1 MEELL
6 VPLAIFIFLVF
17 PVWALVLLHKIKNR
31 QDRQGS
37 LLDSLHSRMDRLAF
51 ADKKSGV
58 APEPYYQPFTPPP
71 PRPAPTAPAT
81 PIPTKVPPP
90 APVSPVPAAP
100 VPEPPFPPPA
110 PAPAMA
116 RETEALPAA
125 EETSPI
131 QEKTARALRRIWN
144 WIIINEEFQPKGVS
158 WEFAV
163 ATTWL
168 LRLAVVIFVIG
179 IGFFLKYSI
188 DHGFIGP
195 HARVL
200 LSTFTGLV
208 MLGVGTRL
216 LGKAY
221 HLLGQGLLGGGFAVL
236 YFSAFASYSF
246 YHLVGALPAF
256 GFMALIT
263 LCAGL
268 FAARFNSLLVAI
280 LGILGGY
287 STPIL
292 LSTGEKNFPGLFG
305 YLLLLGVG
313 VLGISRRRHWPLLNY
328 LAMLL
333 TYGLAALAISE
344 YFGAADFAVVM
355 PFLAAFFL
363 LFTAAMFLYN
373 LVTGVKATLLEI
385 LGTMVNGAAFFA
397 LGHGVIS
404 TAYSTR
410 AVAVLALAL
419 GAFYVLLVYRFL
431 SAHRRDRGLLLA
443 FIALAAFFL
452 VMVPPLAIAKE
463 WITLSWSLQGLV
475 MLWLAGKLDSR
486 FLRGLSLGAY
496 ALALVRLMFYDLERQ
511 YAGPLPADLVWFDYL
526 PVLGNHLLAVGGP
539 IASLGGAWFLLKT
552 PPAAVPSMKVAR
564 DNDVGELPGLGAFS
578 TIAIATIAIATIAIA
593 LLFLC
598 LHIEIYRACSFFYN
612 PLTYPAMSILWLAL
626 GAFLLALFRRNGSD
640 AILTVLGILAGVFV
654 AKLVLV
660 DASAWNPNLDR
671 LYYSRTWDPVLAGIR
686 ALDFGLCI
694 GLLALLFARLRGEK
708 STRTI
713 AIPAGIASLVLLF
726 LFLTFELN
734 TALHRFLPGMRAGGL
749 TLLWALYALALLLAG
764 LRWTVRGLRY
774 AGLALFAVV
783 VGKVFLVDLDGL
795 ESIYRIVAFLVLGV
809 VLFLA
814 ALLYLRNRA
823 RFQPPSDGAP
833 P

>member
-1 MEELL
+1 MEEFL
-6 VPLAIFIFLVF
+6 VPLAIFVFLIF
-17 PVWALVLLHKIKNR
+17 PVWTLVLLHRIKSR

-37 LLDSLHSRMDRLAF
+37 LLDSLLSRMDRLAF
-51 ADKKSGV
+51 ADKKSTPV
-58 APEPYYQPFTPPP
+58 PEPAPVRAPVPTPAPLAPEPPASPPAPVVAPPPP
-71 PRPAPTAPAT
+71 PRPASRPSVPIHGPAYARDE
-81 PIPTKVPPP
+81 KVG
-90 APVSPVPAAP
+90 VD
-100 VPEPPFPPPA
+100 
-110 PAPAMA
+110 
-116 RETEALPAA
+116 
-125 EETSPI
+125 TSPL
-131 QEKTARALRRIWN
+131 QKKTFRALRRIWN

-168 LRLAVVIFVIG
+168 VRLGAIILVTGVG
-179 IGFFLKYSI
+179 LFLKYSI
-188 DHGFIGP
+188 EHGFIGP

-246 YHLVGALPAF
+246 YHLVGTLPAF

-268 FAARFNSLLVAI
+268 FAARFNSLLVAV

-292 LSTGEKNFPGLFG
+292 LSTGEKNFAGLFG

-313 VLGISRRRHWPLLNY
+313 VLGISRRRHWPLLNH

-333 TYGLAALAISE
+333 TYGLAALSISE
-344 YFGAADFAVVM
+344 YYGAADFAVVM
-355 PFLAAFFL
+355 PFLAGFFL

-373 LVTGVKATLLEI
+373 LVSGEKATLLEI
-385 LGTMVNGAAFFA
+385 LGTMANGAVFFV

-404 TAYSTR
+404 TAYSSR
-410 AVAVLALAL
+410 AVAILALAL
-419 GAFYVLLVYRFL
+419 GAFYVVLVYRFL
-431 SAHRRDRGLLLA
+431 SARRRDRGLLLA

-452 VMVPPLAIAKE
+452 VMVPPLALSKE
-463 WITLSWSLQGLV
+463 WISLSWALQGLV

-496 ALALVRLMFYDLERQ
+496 ALALGRLLFYDLARQ
-511 YAGPLPADLVWFDYL
+511 YAGPLPADLVWADYL
-526 PVLGNHLLAVGGP
+526 PVLGNHLLAIGGP
-539 IASLGGAWFLLKT
+539 VASLGGAWFLLKT
-552 PPAAVPSMKVAR
+552 PPVAAPSMKVAR
-564 DNDVGELPGLGAFS
+564 DNDVAADFGSPSALVVVGTL
-578 TIAIATIAIATIAIA
+578 AIA

-598 LHIEIYRACSFFYN
+598 LHIEIYRALSFFYD

-626 GAFLLALFRRNGSD
+626 GAFLLSLFRRTRSSALLLILGS
-640 AILTVLGILAGVFV
+640 LAGLFV

-660 DASAWNPNLDR
+660 DASVWNPDLDR
-671 LYYSRTWDPVLAGIR
+671 LLYSRPWDPVYAGLR
-686 ALDFGLCI
+686 ALDVGLCI
-694 GLLALLFARLRGEK
+694 GLLSLLFARLRGERD
-708 STRTI
+708 SRAI
-713 AIPAGIASLVLLF
+713 AIASGIGSLALLF
-726 LFLTFELN
+726 LFLSFELN

-764 LRWTVRGLRY
+764 LRGTVRGLRY
-774 AGLALFAVV
+774 AGLALFLVV
-783 VGKVFLVDLDGL
+783 VGKIFFVDLDGL
-795 ESIYRIVAFLVLGV
+795 ESVYRIVAFIVLGI

-814 ALLYLRNRA
+814 ALLYLRHRA
-823 RFQPPSDGAP
+823 RFQQPPDNPNKA
-833 P
+833 